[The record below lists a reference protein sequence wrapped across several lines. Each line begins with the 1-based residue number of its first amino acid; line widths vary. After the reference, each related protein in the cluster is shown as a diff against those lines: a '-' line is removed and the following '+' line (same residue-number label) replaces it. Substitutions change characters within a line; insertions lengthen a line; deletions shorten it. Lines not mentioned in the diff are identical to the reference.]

1 LIESVKT
8 GSQTKLHN
16 RTRFNHQIQAK
27 ELRVISE
34 AGEQIG
40 IMKTSEALTLANEH
54 GLDLIEVSPNAEPP
68 VAKLMDLAKFKYQQ
82 KKLLQQQRKN
92 LKKTEVKTLRISVR
106 ISDHDMQTKV
116 KKASEFLSAGYLVR
130 TELRM
135 RGREQA
141 FKELGE
147 QQLKKF
153 IGLVET
159 PHRIEV
165 AIKRMGPTFSV
176 MLAPSK

>member
-1 LIESVKT
+1 M
-8 GSQTKLHN
+8 HN
-16 RTRFNHQIQAK
+16 RTRFNHQITAK
-27 ELRVISE
+27 ELRIINE
-34 AGEQIG
+34 TGEQIG
-40 IMKTSEALTLANEH
+40 VMKTSEALSLANEH
-54 GLDLIEVSPNAEPP
+54 GLDLIEVSPNAQPP

-82 KKLLQQQRKN
+82 KKLLQQQKKN

-106 ISDHDMQTKV
+106 ISDHDMQTKI
-116 KKASEFLSAGYLVR
+116 KKASEFLSDGHLVR

-141 FKELGE
+141 FKDLGE

-153 IGLVET
+153 IGLIEV

-165 AIKRMGPTFSV
+165 PVKRMGPTFSV
-176 MLAPSK
+176 ILAPTK